1 MAKKKKTK
9 MMTLSDRDYDNYIM
23 QLKDERPT
31 AVIVPKEDEKE
42 SGNQD

>member
-9 MMTLSDRDYDNYIM
+9 MMTLSDRDYENYIM

-31 AVIVPKEDEKE
+31 AVIVPERKKKEN
-42 SGNQD
+42 G